1 MKIDNHADPAST
13 LSRAAATKQPARAA
27 AAAPAPASE
36 AASRSASQVAGAGVP
51 VTLSE
56 NVRSAALGRSSA
68 DFNAEK
74 VAAVK
79 NAIDKGTYQV
89 DAEAVADKLLD
100 NAAETLSRA
109 QQQRS
114 H

>member
-1 MKIDNHADPAST
+1 MKIDNHADLAKSP
-13 LSRAAATKQPARAA
+13 SRTAATQQAR

-36 AASRSASQVAGAGVP
+36 TAARVANAGVP
-51 VTLSE
+51 VTLSQT
-56 NVRSAALGRSSA
+56 VSTAAVGRSSA
-68 DFNAEK
+68 NFNADK

-79 NAIDKGTYQV
+79 NAIDTGTYRV

-100 NAAETLSRA
+100 NARETLARA